1 MFRFFTIKKWYLWS
15 WVGSLII
22 LSSLWV
28 QVKIDVKINEWFG
41 EFYDM
46 IQKALGA
53 PNAITIDEYWASL
66 FSFITLAAMY
76 VGVAVIV
83 SYFTSHYLFRWRTAM
98 VEYYHS
104 VYEKARKI
112 EGASQ
117 RVQED
122 TIKFSRIMESLGT
135 SLIEAIMILVEFMPI
150 LFGLSIGIPIFFFGD
165 WDYGLIVGALI
176 WSVGGTIFLIV
187 LGLILRLVGVE
198 YDLQKKEAAYRK
210 ILVIAEDDGTIRPKT
225 IEEYW
230 SSLLSFII
238 LAALYV
244 GVAVLISFFTSH
256 YLFRWRTAMVEWYH
270 SVYDRARKIEGASQ
284 RVQEDTIKFSRI
296 MESLGTS
303 FIEAIMILVE
313 FMPILFGLSIG
324 IPIFFFG
331 DWDYGL
337 IVGALIWSVG
347 GTIFLILLGLILRLV
362 GVEYDLQKK
371 EAAYRKILV
380 IAEDDGTVRPKTIEE
395 LFDGVRSIH
404 FLSYI
409 RYLYFN
415 IGRIA
420 YLQAN
425 VLSAYVFLAPAI
437 VAGAVTLGVMQQ
449 IIRAFGR
456 VEGSMQYIL
465 KAWPTI
471 IELASVYKRLREFE
485 SKINQ
490 EELIDEKV

>member
-1 MFRFFTIKKWYLWS
+1 MFRFFTKSSWYLWS
-15 WVGSLII
+15 WAGSFLI

-46 IQKALGA
+46 IQKALSK
-53 PNAITIDEYWASL
+53 PNSITIEEYWSSL
-66 FSFITLAAMY
+66 LSFTTLAAMY

-83 SYFTSHYLFRWRTAM
+83 SYFTSHYLFRWRTSM
-98 VEYYHS
+98 VEWYHS

-135 SLIEAIMILVEFMPI
+135 SLIEAIMILIEFMPI
-150 LFGLSIGIPIFFFGD
+150 LFGLSVGIPIFFFGE
-165 WDYGLIVGALI
+165 WNYGLIVGALI
-176 WSVGGTIFLIV
+176 WSLGGTIFLII
-187 LGLILRLVGVE
+187 LGLILRLVGIE

-210 ILVIAEDDGTIRPKT
+210 ILVIAEDDG
-225 IEEYW
+225 
-230 SSLLSFII
+230 S
-238 LAALYV
+238 
-244 GVAVLISFFTSH
+244 
-256 YLFRWRTAMVEWYH
+256 
-270 SVYDRARKIEGASQ
+270 
-284 RVQEDTIKFSRI
+284 
-296 MESLGTS
+296 
-303 FIEAIMILVE
+303 
-313 FMPILFGLSIG
+313 
-324 IPIFFFG
+324 
-331 DWDYGL
+331 
-337 IVGALIWSVG
+337 
-347 GTIFLILLGLILRLV
+347 
-362 GVEYDLQKK
+362 
-371 EAAYRKILV
+371 
-380 IAEDDGTVRPKTIEE
+380 VRPKTIEE
-395 LFDGVRSIH
+395 LFDGVRKIH
-404 FLSYI
+404 FLSYL

-425 VLSAYVFLAPAI
+425 VLSAYIFLAPAI

-471 IELASVYKRLREFE
+471 IELPSVYKRLREFE
-485 SKINQ
+485 FKINR
-490 EELIDEKV
+490 EYLVDKRT

>member
-15 WVGSLII
+15 WIGSLII

-46 IQKALGA
+46 IQKALGK
-53 PNAITIDEYWASL
+53 PNAITIEEYWASL
-66 FSFITLAAMY
+66 FSFIVLAAMY

-165 WDYGLIVGALI
+165 WEYGLIVGALL
-176 WSVGGTIFLIV
+176 WSIGGTIFL
-187 LGLILRLVGVE
+187 
-198 YDLQKKEAAYRK
+198 
-210 ILVIAEDDGTIRPKT
+210 VI
-225 IEEYW
+225 
-230 SSLLSFII
+230 
-238 LAALYV
+238 
-244 GVAVLISFFTSH
+244 
-256 YLFRWRTAMVEWYH
+256 
-270 SVYDRARKIEGASQ
+270 
-284 RVQEDTIKFSRI
+284 
-296 MESLGTS
+296 
-303 FIEAIMILVE
+303 
-313 FMPILFGLSIG
+313 
-324 IPIFFFG
+324 
-331 DWDYGL
+331 
-337 IVGALIWSVG
+337 
-347 GTIFLILLGLILRLV
+347 LGLILRLV

-380 IAEDDGTVRPKTIEE
+380 IAEDDGTVRPKSIEE
-395 LFDGVRSIH
+395 LFDDVRSIH

-485 SKINQ
+485 YKLQI
-490 EELIDEKV
+490 EEAKSEIKT

>member
-15 WVGSLII
+15 WIGSLII

-46 IQKALGA
+46 IQKALGK
-53 PNAITIDEYWASL
+53 PNAITIEEYWASL
-66 FSFITLAAMY
+66 FSFIVLAAMY

-83 SYFTSHYLFRWRTAM
+83 SYFTSHYLFRWRTAL

-165 WDYGLIVGALI
+165 WEYGLIVGALL
-176 WSVGGTIFLIV
+176 WSIGGTIFL
-187 LGLILRLVGVE
+187 
-198 YDLQKKEAAYRK
+198 
-210 ILVIAEDDGTIRPKT
+210 VI
-225 IEEYW
+225 
-230 SSLLSFII
+230 
-238 LAALYV
+238 
-244 GVAVLISFFTSH
+244 
-256 YLFRWRTAMVEWYH
+256 
-270 SVYDRARKIEGASQ
+270 
-284 RVQEDTIKFSRI
+284 
-296 MESLGTS
+296 
-303 FIEAIMILVE
+303 
-313 FMPILFGLSIG
+313 
-324 IPIFFFG
+324 
-331 DWDYGL
+331 
-337 IVGALIWSVG
+337 
-347 GTIFLILLGLILRLV
+347 LGLILRLV

-380 IAEDDGTVRPKTIEE
+380 IAEDDGTVRPKSIEE
-395 LFDGVRSIH
+395 LFDDVRSIH

-485 SKINQ
+485 YKLQIENSESEIKT
-490 EELIDEKV
+490 